1 MATRSRSGA
10 QGLAVAKRYLAALQA
25 DGRVAAL
32 RYSERDYPFA
42 VLHTG
47 PFGTFATFHRDIR
60 GARRAL
66 GSLVSSAPTKQIVRT
81 LLLPRRV
88 SVGTVVD
95 GDLHPEAQ

>member
-1 MATRSRSGA
+1 
-10 QGLAVAKRYLAALQA
+10 VAKRYLAALEA

-32 RYSERDYPFA
+32 RYSERAYPWA

-47 PFGTFATFHRDIR
+47 AFGTFATFHRDIL

-66 GSLVSSAPTKQIVRT
+66 TSLVSSAPTKVIVRT
-81 LLLPRRV
+81 LMLTRRV

-95 GDLHPEAQ
+95 RDLHPEVL